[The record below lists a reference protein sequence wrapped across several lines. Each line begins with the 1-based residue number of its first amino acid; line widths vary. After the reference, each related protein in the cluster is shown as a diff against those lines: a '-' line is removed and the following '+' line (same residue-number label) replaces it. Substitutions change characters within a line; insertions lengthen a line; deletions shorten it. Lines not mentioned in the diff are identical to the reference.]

1 MKTMEKNTV
10 TIMREE
16 FENEQT
22 GEKVEG
28 ITIILDGKFKQ
39 VIDLLVEK
47 NPSYNNSVEVIKDAL
62 FEGINVMIDKT
73 KKKI

>member
-73 KKKI
+73 KKRI

>member
-1 MKTMEKNTV
+1 M
-10 TIMREE
+10 
-16 FENEQT
+16 
-22 GEKVEG
+22 EG

-39 VIDLLVEK
+39 VTDLLVER
-47 NPSYNNSVEVIKDAL
+47 NPSYNNSVEVIKEAL

>member
-1 MKTMEKNTV
+1 MEKNTV

-39 VIDLLVEK
+39 VIDLLVER
-47 NPSYNNSVEVIKDAL
+47 NPSYNNSVEVIKEAL